1 MTAFGSARRQSA
13 RQRKAAIASASV
25 VALIA
30 VSVGGAFVATSSMNM
45 ANPVTI
51 VRALWTAPSERA
63 KLFPSREIAAPP
75 QSRPFAGVP
84 AQLPPTVPW
93 KGETVTVEDFLA
105 TTKANSFLVLKD
117 GKLAHEWYRDGVT
130 LDTPQW
136 SYSVAK
142 SVTSLLAGIAIDR
155 GALSEDDLL
164 VDVLPELRTGSGTG
178 YDTITIRNLLDMT
191 SGVDVSE
198 NTSSINPF
206 AGAIGM
212 GLSTDLDDFL
222 LSNRDLAF
230 TPGSKGEYRSVDTA
244 LLAAAVVRSEDK
256 SLSVLLQDEIWG
268 PVGAESSAAW
278 TIDHPGGREQGFAGI
293 NATARDFAKIGQL
306 VLDNGKVGD
315 TQVIPAGWIDRI
327 RTEAPELVDGMG
339 YSAQWWHP
347 GGGNGKDFSAIGI
360 YGQYIYVDPVTST
373 VVVKLSDYGPEQ
385 DEQETIEV
393 FRYLAAHLAS

>member
-1 MTAFGSARRQSA
+1 MLGNARQWSS
-13 RQRKAAIASASV
+13 RQRKVVIATGSV
-25 VALIA
+25 VALVA
-30 VSVGGAFVATSSMNM
+30 VLVGGAFAATASMNM

-51 VRALWTAPSERA
+51 ARAVLTNPSERA
-63 KLFPSREIAAPP
+63 KFFPSREIAAPAK
-75 QSRPFAGVP
+75 SHPFAEAPV
-84 AQLPPTVPW
+84 QLPPSVPW
-93 KGETVTVEDFLA
+93 KGGDVTVEDFLA
-105 TTKANSFLVLKD
+105 TTKANSFLILKD

-130 LDTPQW
+130 RDTPQW

-155 GALSEDDLL
+155 GTLSEDDLL
-164 VDVLPELRTGSGTG
+164 VDVVPELRTGTGTG

-206 AGAIGM
+206 SGTVGM

-222 LSNRDLAF
+222 SSNRDLAF
-230 TPGSKGEYRSVDTA
+230 APGSKGEYRSVDTA
-244 LLAAAVVRSEDK
+244 LLGAAVVRSEGK
-256 SLSVLLQDEIWG
+256 SLSELLQDEIWG
-268 PVGAESSAAW
+268 PVGAESPATW
-278 TIDHPGGREQGFAGI
+278 TIDHPGGREQGFAGL

-315 TQVIPAGWIDRI
+315 TQAVPAAWIERI
-327 RTEAPELVDGMG
+327 RTEAPEQVDGMG

-347 GGGNGKDFSAIGI
+347 NGGSGKDFSAIGI
-360 YGQYIYVDPVTST
+360 YGQYIYIDPVTGT
-373 VVVKLSDYGPEQ
+373 VIVKLSDYGPEQ

-393 FRYLAAHLAS
+393 FRSLATHLAH